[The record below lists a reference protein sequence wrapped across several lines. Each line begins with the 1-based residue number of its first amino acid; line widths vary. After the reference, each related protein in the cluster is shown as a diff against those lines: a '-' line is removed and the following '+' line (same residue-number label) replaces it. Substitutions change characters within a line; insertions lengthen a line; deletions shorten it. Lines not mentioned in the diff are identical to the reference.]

1 MTVTIEVR
9 TILLTEGIVFQN
21 STYYFTVKEN
31 EPKDTNVGKVKAL
44 TGSLLTE
51 VTYSLTSHTDLFA
64 VDQTGAIKTLKS
76 LDKEEK
82 ETYIVKVEATDSE
95 IPQNTAETTVLTHEA
110 GSTHYTPDQMQ
121 VEFVN

>member
-1 MTVTIEVR
+1 MR

-31 EPKDTNVGKVKAL
+31 EPKDTNVGEVKAL
-44 TGSLLTE
+44 TGTLLTE

-110 GSTHYTPDQMQ
+110 GSTHYTPDRMQ